1 MTHKTLFALN
11 SSPVAIDS
19 DTFTRIALIP
29 TQPTKEIPQ
38 VCTYL
43 SDGTRLYPWPVAYQI
58 SADSVVVLEGTGRSL
73 GLTKL
78 AATTASTARD
88 LVFLLRAGGGPC
100 QEDVAGLLGLIE
112 DAATA
117 LSPDPTNRTGHLS
130 NQPAQQA
137 LLDGNSPPS
146 LGERLRDLARFRSVR
161 IPITILG
168 DAA

>member
-11 SSPVAIDS
+11 SSRIVIDS
-19 DTFTRIALIP
+19 NAFIRIALIP

-43 SDGTRLYPWPVAYQI
+43 SDGTRLYPWPVTYQI

-73 GLTKL
+73 GLTKR

-100 QEDVAGLLGLIE
+100 HADVAGLLGLIE

-117 LSPDPTNRTGHLS
+117 LSPDPAHRTGNLG
-130 NQPAQQA
+130 NQSAQRA
-137 LLDGNSPPS
+137 LRNGNSPPP

-161 IPITILG
+161 IPITIIG